1 MKKNVHG
8 GDIYSHRNVTDYSAN
23 CNPFGVPEGVR
34 KAICASAGAVSCY
47 PDVHC
52 TELRRKLAEEL
63 KVPGEKIFF
72 GNGAAEVIFAIAQ
85 ALGPKKALVPA
96 PSFAEYAQALETAG
110 CEIHRYFTEETDDFR
125 ITEKI
130 NERITD
136 DVDMMFLCNPNN
148 PTGTFLAEEELRVI
162 LDYAREKNVRVVLDE
177 CFMSFIDE
185 RKKYTWLT
193 HLQDYPNV
201 IVISAFTKLY
211 AMAGVRLGYGITWD
225 DEVIARLEDFVQP
238 WNVSVV
244 AQSAG
249 IAALDEKEYVK
260 HSLEEIRKERDFF
273 LSALKEEGL
282 RVYDSEAN
290 YIFFRGEPELYD
302 RLLEKGYLIRDCSNY
317 PGLGKGYFRV
327 AVRLHEDNVGFL
339 KALKE
344 VRGETWPRY

>member
-1 MKKNVHG
+1 
-8 GDIYSHRNVTDYSAN
+8 
-23 CNPFGVPEGVR
+23 
-34 KAICASAGAVSCY
+34 
-47 PDVHC
+47 
-52 TELRRKLAEEL
+52 
-63 KVPGEKIFF
+63 
-72 GNGAAEVIFAIAQ
+72 
-85 ALGPKKALVPA
+85 
-96 PSFAEYAQALETAG
+96 
-110 CEIHRYFTEETDDFR
+110 
-125 ITEKI
+125 
-130 NERITD
+130 
-136 DVDMMFLCNPNN
+136 
-148 PTGTFLAEEELRVI
+148 
-162 LDYAREKNVRVVLDE
+162 
-177 CFMSFIDE
+177 MSFIDE